1 MKPIDCENI
10 YNDGRQYDLQ
20 NKDFIEDIPFYLN
33 QIKKFGEPVL
43 ELACGTGRITIP
55 LAERG
60 VDISGL
66 DISESMLS
74 IARKK
79 SIEKGISVDWV
90 RADCRN
96 FILGKK
102 FNLIF
107 FPFNSIAHLHDLE
120 SIELCFTC
128 IRKHLKEGG
137 RFIIDMFNPRLDLL
151 IRDTSQ
157 RYPVEQIPDPDGHG
171 TITITETIQ
180 YDSASQV
187 NRVKWYYKKGRDG
200 IEEVKDL
207 NMRIFFPQ
215 ELDMLLHYNGFAIED
230 KFGDYNETPFISSSP
245 KQLVVCSL
253 LPII

>member
-10 YNDGRQYDLQ
+10 YNNGRQYDLQ
-20 NKDFIEDIPFYLN
+20 NKDFIEDIPFYLS

-55 LAERG
+55 LAEKG
-60 VDISGL
+60 INVSGL

-96 FILGKK
+96 FTSSKK

-128 IRKHLKEGG
+128 VRKHLKEG
-137 RFIIDMFNPRLDLL
+137 
-151 IRDTSQ
+151 
-157 RYPVEQIPDPDGHG
+157 
-171 TITITETIQ
+171 
-180 YDSASQV
+180 
-187 NRVKWYYKKGRDG
+187 
-200 IEEVKDL
+200 EEYE
-207 NMRIFFPQ
+207 F
-215 ELDMLLHYNGFAIED
+215 
-230 KFGDYNETPFISSSP
+230 
-245 KQLVVCSL
+245 
-253 LPII
+253 